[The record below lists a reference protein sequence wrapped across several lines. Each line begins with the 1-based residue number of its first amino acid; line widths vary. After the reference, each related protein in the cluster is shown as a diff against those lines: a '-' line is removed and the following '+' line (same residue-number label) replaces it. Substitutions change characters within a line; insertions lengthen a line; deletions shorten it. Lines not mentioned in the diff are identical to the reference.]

1 MTAFL
6 VILIILVLLII
17 FLFLP
22 ITATVSISK
31 NTDFKINYLG
41 LKLFPLKEKQS
52 TVKTGKA
59 DENKKNYFKTLIDKK
74 GFSEALSEIFG
85 IIKSVLAQVS
95 FIFKHILIRN
105 FYCKTVVASDDAA
118 KTAIEYGAVCTLIYS
133 FFGFLNS
140 ITDFKFK
147 DIIVTSDFNSNKP
160 EFELFTKIK
169 IAPIYILIA
178 GIKLLISFVI
188 SKRSVQ

>member
-41 LKLFPLKEKQS
+41 LKFFPLKEKKS
-52 TVKTGKA
+52 TVKVEKTKI
-59 DENKKNYFKTLIDKK
+59 NKKNYFQDLIDKN
-74 GFSEALSEIFG
+74 GLSEALSEIFN

-95 FIFKHILIRN
+95 FIFKHIRFRN

-118 KTAIEYGAVCTLIYS
+118 KTAIEYGAVCTVIYS
-133 FFGFLNS
+133 FSGFLSS

-147 DIIVTSDFNSNKP
+147 DIIVISDFNNNKP

-169 IAPIYILIA
+169 IAPFFILIA
-178 GIKLLISFVI
+178 GVKLLINLVI